1 MLPVRLGHVFHFRLL
16 LIAMRHID
24 LRYPL
29 AMLAMLCVALPVM
42 AQHVSYERPPI
53 DYLNTEVHDPV
64 AELARKV
71 ESGEIQLKHDEQYG
85 YLTAVLEALDVPISS
100 QTLVFSKTSLQLHR
114 ISPRRPRSLYFNDD
128 VYIGFCQR
136 GDVLEL
142 AATDAKQGATF
153 YTLSQEKSDAPKFV
167 RDRGSCLTCH
177 ASNRTQGVPGYLVR
191 SVFADAAGH
200 PKLGSGTFTTDHTSE
215 FQDRWGGWYV
225 TGQHGTMRHM
235 GNTICKGEARDFD
248 RETGANDLDLKD
260 NFRTDSYLTPH
271 SDIVA
276 LMVLEHQTQMHNAIA
291 FANYETRMAL
301 HQSYQMNALLDRPKD
316 HISDSAQRRIA
327 SAADRVLE
335 YLLFCDEFALSDEVR
350 GSTSFAEDFSARGIR
365 DSKGRSLRD
374 FDLQTRMFRY
384 PCSYLIHSPA
394 FAGLPDSVRSQVLG
408 RLKDI
413 LTGDD
418 PSEKYQH
425 LTTEMRGE
433 ILEILSDT
441 MPEFQELL
449 LAQKQ
454 L

>member
-1 MLPVRLGHVFHFRLL
+1 
-16 LIAMRHID
+16 
-24 LRYPL
+24 
-29 AMLAMLCVALPVM
+29 
-42 AQHVSYERPPI
+42 
-53 DYLNTEVHDPV
+53 
-64 AELARKV
+64 
-71 ESGEIQLKHDEQYG
+71 LKHDEQYG

-441 MPEFQELL
+441 MPAFQELL

>member
-1 MLPVRLGHVFHFRLL
+1 
-16 LIAMRHID
+16 MRHID

-29 AMLAMLCVALPVM
+29 AMLAMLYVALPVM
-42 AQHVSYERPPI
+42 AQNVSYERPPI

-71 ESGEIQLKHDEQYG
+71 ESGEVQLKHDEQYG